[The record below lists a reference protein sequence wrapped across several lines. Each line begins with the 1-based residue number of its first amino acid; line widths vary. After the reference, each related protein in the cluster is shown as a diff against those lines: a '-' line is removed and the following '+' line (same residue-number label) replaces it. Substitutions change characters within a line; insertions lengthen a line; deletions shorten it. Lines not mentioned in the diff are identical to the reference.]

1 MVEVGVG
8 VGVTTLCCVCVLLWR
23 IWIVENTLNE
33 RIDEIDHSLAVVVGG
48 IIEKLEHFDSKLPE
62 INLIQQDPL
71 AQLFQFFSG
80 QMKNE
85 APINSQP
92 DRSDSSGQYIEAIE
106 VEANAT
112 KEEANQKTP
121 E

>member
-1 MVEVGVG
+1 MVEVGLG
-8 VGVTTLCCVCVLLWR
+8 VGLGTLCCVIVLLWR
-23 IWIVENTLNE
+23 VWIVETTLNE

-80 QMKNE
+80 NMKTD
-85 APINSQP
+85 APINSQEQR
-92 DRSDSSGQYIEAIE
+92 DDSTGQFIE
-106 VEANAT
+106 VLEDGT
-112 KEEANQKTP
+112 KENESEKTTR
-121 E
+121 